1 MKTTIKQMAFHI
13 KYKLIGFHILY
24 SNLEQWFPI
33 EHGNSI
39 QILHN
44 LMEVEKYLQSTFKQL
59 FFITVITIY
68 ISVTVSAENA
78 VIKGSRKQTAMC
90 PAHQHSYPNCQIQH
104 GDK

>member
-24 SNLEQWFPI
+24 PNLEQWLPI

-39 QILHN
+39 QILNN
-44 LMEVEKYLQSTFKQL
+44 LMEVEKYRALSNNF

-68 ISVTVSAENA
+68 ISVKVSAENA
-78 VIKGSRKQTAMC
+78 VIKGPRKQITM
-90 PAHQHSYPNCQIQH
+90 YPCTSTFLS
-104 GDK
+104 